1 MEGRTPRRDAGHR
14 FLNMKLRFIW
24 IGKTKDKNWKA
35 LQDEYLRRLS
45 HFVRTEIVEIRDSGP
60 REGPDIEG
68 ERILASLNQKTF
80 AVLLD
85 VKGEAISS
93 QGLAAKI
100 EEWQNRGLGEVSFI
114 IGGAN
119 GVSRRVAETADIS
132 LSLSFLTFTHE
143 MARSILFEQ
152 LYRAYTIIKGFP
164 YQK

>member
-1 MEGRTPRRDAGHR
+1 
-14 FLNMKLRFIW
+14 MKLRFIW
-24 IGKTKDKNWKA
+24 IGKTKDKKWKA

-45 HFVRTEIVEIRDSGP
+45 HFVKSEIVEIKDSAHH
-60 REGPDIEG
+60 EGPDIEG
-68 ERILASLNQKTF
+68 ERILSSLNQSTF

-93 QGLAAKI
+93 GGLAAKI
-100 EEWQNRGLGEVSFI
+100 EEWQNRGLREVSFI

-119 GVSRRVAETADIS
+119 GVSRQVAETADIS

>member
-1 MEGRTPRRDAGHR
+1 
-14 FLNMKLRFIW
+14 MKFRFIW
-24 IGKTKDKNWKA
+24 IGKTKDRNWKA

-45 HFVRTEIVEIRDSGP
+45 HFVKCEITELKDSQDGA
-60 REGPDIEG
+60 EIEG

-85 VKGEAISS
+85 VKGESISS
-93 QGLAAKI
+93 PDLAGKI
-100 EEWQNRGLGEVSFI
+100 EKWQNTGLKEVSFV
-114 IGGAN
+114 IGGAD

-143 MARSILFEQ
+143 MARAVLLEQ